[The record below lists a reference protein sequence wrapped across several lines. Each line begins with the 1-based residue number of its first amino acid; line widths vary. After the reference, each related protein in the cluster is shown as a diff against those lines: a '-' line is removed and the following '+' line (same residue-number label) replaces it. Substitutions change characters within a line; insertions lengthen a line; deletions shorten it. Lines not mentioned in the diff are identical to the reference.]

1 MIRLSRQ
8 GQVLVWLLLG
18 AFAWPAEAQQDT
30 GDDIDTT
37 AYNYPVVITPTRL
50 RQSVADVPA
59 SVTIITRE
67 TLQRHGITNIPDAL
81 RMVPGMAVTQST
93 GNDFR
98 INYHGTDVV
107 APRRMN
113 VLIDG
118 FAVYGAALSRVEWVS
133 IPVVI
138 DDVDRIEVTRG
149 PDSAAYGP
157 NSMTAVVNIITRN
170 PRDVERAMVSFGGG
184 SHHAA
189 ELNVRLATRLGDST
203 HAALMAN
210 IDRRSGYDNST
221 LPGGAHDSS
230 RLRRL
235 NLRTHTDF
243 SNGNTLELNASH
255 VSTDRDISYAADPF
269 SLEYPDLTQKDSK
282 LSAKWTLALSA
293 SHELQLRALAADRH
307 IDQDWRTCWPMLL
320 LHPAITQV
328 LADNPLLSGAFLY
341 GSGQPDLP
349 TLLNTYPLS
358 PSDRAKVLT
367 AILSMGGV
375 TRSLQPS
382 CGVSNAD
389 YRDARAQIELQDT
402 FVVSDSLR
410 VVSGFGLRKQSSE
423 GITFLSSK
431 VENTVHW
438 FFAHGEYRHT
448 PDLSFN
454 VGGYHE
460 TNSLSGNSFS
470 PRVAANYRLS
480 PSQTVRA
487 VFSRGTRSPDML
499 ELRGNWAPA
508 MEDLAM
514 PVDGK
519 TNLSALTVLRGNAE
533 LKEERNTAVELGHM
547 LAVRNLGLVIDTRVF
562 QERMSNL
569 ISSYWS
575 ATQPLPTNN
584 GSVRLSGAETQWNWD
599 LTGSWSGW
607 LAYSYLVNHG
617 ATNNVE
623 RTQWSRHSGSAGIS
637 HQFDDSWQSAFSTYW
652 SSGNGFHETRYGR
665 SDLTVS
671 HAFRLSEQT
680 GSVSLTA
687 SYLHTPFATTFLAS
701 RGEFVGRYD
710 DRLGLYG
717 KVRLSF

>member
-1 MIRLSRQ
+1 MITLSRQ
-8 GQVLVWLLLG
+8 GQFLVCLLLG
-18 AFAWPAEAQQDT
+18 ASAWHASAQQDSN
-30 GDDIDTT
+30 DDIDTT
-37 AYNYPVVITPTRL
+37 AYTYPVVITPTRL

-67 TLQRHGITNIPDAL
+67 TLQRHGITHIPDAL
-81 RMVPGMAVTQST
+81 RLVPGMAVTQST

-138 DDVDRIEVTRG
+138 DDIDRIEVTRG
-149 PDSAAYGP
+149 PDSAAHGP
-157 NSMTAVVNIITRN
+157 NSMTSVVNIITRN

-189 ELNVRLATRLGDST
+189 ELNVRLATQLGDAT
-203 HAALMAN
+203 HVALTAN
-210 IDRRSGYDNST
+210 TDRHSGYDSST
-221 LPGGAHDSS
+221 LPNGAHDSA

-235 NLRTHTDF
+235 NLRSHTDF
-243 SNGNTLELNASH
+243 GDGNSLELYGSH
-255 VSTDRDISYAADPF
+255 VNTDREISYAADPF
-269 SLEYPDLTQKDSK
+269 SQGYPDVTQNDSK
-282 LSAKWTLALSA
+282 VSAKWTQALSGR
-293 SHELQLRALAADRH
+293 HELQVRALVADRR
-307 IDQDWRTCWPMLL
+307 IEQDWATCWPKLL
-320 LHPAITQV
+320 MHPAITEV
-328 LADNPLLSGAFLY
+328 LAANPQLSGAVVY
-341 GSGQPDLP
+341 GTAEPDVP

-358 PSDRAKVLT
+358 PSDRAKVLN

-375 TRSLQPS
+375 SQSLLPS
-382 CGVSNAD
+382 CGVTNAD
-389 YRDARAQIELQDT
+389 YRDGRAQIELQDT

-410 VVSGFGLRKQSSE
+410 IVSGLGLRQQSSE
-423 GITFLSSK
+423 SRTFLGGK

-438 FFAHGEYRHT
+438 LFAHGEYRHT
-448 PDLSFN
+448 ADLSFN

-460 TNSLSGNSFS
+460 TNSLSGDSFS
-470 PRVAANYRLS
+470 PRLAANYRLS
-480 PSQTVRA
+480 PNQTLRA

-508 MEDLAM
+508 MDDLAV

-519 TNLSALTVLRGNAE
+519 TSLNALTVLKGNPN
-533 LKEERNTAVELGHM
+533 LHEERNTSVELGHL

-562 QERMSNL
+562 QDRMSHL

-575 ATQPLPTNN
+575 PNEQAPSNTS
-584 GSVRLSGAETQWNWD
+584 SVRLSGAETQWNWD
-599 LTGSWSGW
+599 LTSSWSGW
-607 LAYSYLVNHG
+607 LAYSYLVNHD
-617 ATNNVE
+617 ASNNVE
-623 RTQWSRHSGSAGIS
+623 RSQWSRHSGSAGIS
-637 HQFDDSWQSAFSTYW
+637 HQLDERWQTALSTYW
-652 SSGNGFHETRYGR
+652 SSGDGHHESRYGR
-665 SDLTVS
+665 TDVTLT

-680 GSVSLTA
+680 GSMSLTA

-701 RGEFVGRYD
+701 RGEFEGRYN